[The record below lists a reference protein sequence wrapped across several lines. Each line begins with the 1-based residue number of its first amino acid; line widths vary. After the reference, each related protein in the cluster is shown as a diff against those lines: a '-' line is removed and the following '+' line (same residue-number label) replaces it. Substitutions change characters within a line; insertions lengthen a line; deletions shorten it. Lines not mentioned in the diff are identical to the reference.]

1 MFLKVNPKFSHPYL
15 EQRLFTITFKDGL
28 AKSSSFASLGSFI
41 HGKEATTPTD
51 PKKIFQVNRHSQIR
65 ADH

>member
-41 HGKEATTPTD
+41 HGKEATTPNN
-51 PKKIFQVNRHSQIR
+51 PKKHFK
-65 ADH
+65 